1 MKPDGKKVIYA
12 VIIMAVLAVF
22 FIIYKKPAA
31 GKRSALING
40 NEIEIEVADTPAKRY
55 LGLSNRDYLCSE
67 CGMLFIFADK
77 EAREFVMREMEFN
90 LDIIWISDG
99 RIVKIDK
106 DLPAEGEKYEKIY
119 SSGTKVDM
127 VLELNAGYCDGH
139 GIKVGDIVELE
150 G

>member
-1 MKPDGKKVIYA
+1 MKLNGKKIVFVI
-12 VIIMAVLAVF
+12 VILTVFAVF

-31 GKRSALING
+31 GKRSALICG
-40 NEIEIEVADTPAKRY
+40 NKIEIEIADTSEKKY
-55 LGLSNRDYLCSE
+55 LGLSNRDYLCSD
-67 CGMLFIFADK
+67 CGMIFVFHDK
-77 EAREFVMREMEFN
+77 DEREFVMREMEFN

-119 SSGTKVDM
+119 SSVTKVDM